1 MWVPY
6 KLRLWAFL
14 LRERL
19 NKGKYPRLMIADDL
33 PEDHKFPFENGER
46 VLVLCSSP
54 GMAKWDTASTNTTSV
69 SPQTTNCSRGRR
81 MGRGSAY

>member
-46 VLVLCSSP
+46 VLVL
-54 GMAKWDTASTNTTSV
+54 GELHNM
-69 SPQTTNCSRGRR
+69 RGHVVFVTRHGQVGYGIHEYNFR
-81 MGRGSAY
+81 EPTDDEL